1 METLRKRVR
10 YLLARNGTLEIDSI
24 LSPLTGMVD
33 EIPESILDQV
43 IVFLEQ
49 HQPDLY
55 DQLRGVL
62 VPPKELTQGA
72 QWVLQ
77 NCSHSH
83 DKNDSMSYRTVES

>member
-1 METLRKRVR
+1 MKTLRKRVR

-24 LSPLTGMVD
+24 LLPLVPKVD
-33 EIPESILDQV
+33 LIPESIVDQV
-43 IVFLEQ
+43 ILFLEQ

-62 VPPKELTQGA
+62 VPPPKLTQGA

-77 NCSHSH
+77 NCSHSL
-83 DKNDSMSYRTVES
+83 DENDSMRYKSVVS